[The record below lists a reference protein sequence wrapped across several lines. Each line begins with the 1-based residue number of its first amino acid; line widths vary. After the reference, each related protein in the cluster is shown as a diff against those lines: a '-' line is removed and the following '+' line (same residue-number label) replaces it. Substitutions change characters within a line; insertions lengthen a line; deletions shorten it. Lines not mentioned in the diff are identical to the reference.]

1 MFKVFVYGTLKPGEV
16 NYQRY
21 CEGRVV
27 KEEEAIAWG
36 RLFLLPMPMGYPAL
50 TVGANRIEG
59 YLLHFQDSKLLNQLD
74 QLEGYHP
81 DSPLEDN
88 QYLRQSIP
96 VFRPTGEPLGDALA
110 YLMSMGKIEQYG
122 ATELLNGSWSP
133 VSD

>member
-21 CEGRVV
+21 CEGRIV

-36 RLFLLPMPMGYPAL
+36 RLFLLPMGYPGL
-50 TVGANRIEG
+50 TVGTKRIEG
-59 YLLHFQDSKLLNQLD
+59 YVLHFQDSHLLDQLD

-88 QYLRQSIP
+88 QYLRQLMP
-96 VFRPTGEPLGDALA
+96 VFRPTGEPLGDALV
-110 YLMSMGKIEQYG
+110 YVMSVEKIEGYG
-122 ATELLNGSWSP
+122 GTELLNGSWSP

>member
-21 CEGRVV
+21 CEGRIV
-27 KEEEAIAWG
+27 KEEQAIAWG
-36 RLFLLPMPMGYPAL
+36 RLFLLPMGYPGL
-50 TVGANRIEG
+50 TVGTNRIEG
-59 YLLHFQDSKLLNQLD
+59 YVLHFQDSHLLNQLD

-88 QYLRQSIP
+88 QYLRQLMP
-96 VFRPTGEPLGDALA
+96 VFRPTGEPLGDALV
-110 YLMSMGKIEQYG
+110 YVMSVEKIEGYG
-122 ATELLNGSWSP
+122 GVELLNGSWSP

>member
-16 NYQRY
+16 NYRRY
-21 CEGRVV
+21 CEGKIV
-27 KEEEAIAWG
+27 KEEEAIVWG
-36 RLFLLPMPMGYPAL
+36 RLFLLPMGYPAL
-50 TVGANRIEG
+50 TAGANRIQG
-59 YLLHFQDSKLLNQLD
+59 YLLSFQDANLLNQLD

-110 YLMSMGKIEQYG
+110 YLMSVAKIEQYG
-122 ATELLNGSWSP
+122 GTELPNGAWSP
-133 VSD
+133 ISD

>member
-16 NYQRY
+16 NYRRY
-21 CEGRVV
+21 CEGKIV

-50 TVGANRIEG
+50 TVGANRIQG
-59 YLLHFQDSKLLNQLD
+59 YLLSFQDANLLNQLD

-110 YLMSMGKIEQYG
+110 YLMSVAKIEQYG
-122 ATELLNGSWSP
+122 GTELPDGCWSP
-133 VSD
+133 ISN